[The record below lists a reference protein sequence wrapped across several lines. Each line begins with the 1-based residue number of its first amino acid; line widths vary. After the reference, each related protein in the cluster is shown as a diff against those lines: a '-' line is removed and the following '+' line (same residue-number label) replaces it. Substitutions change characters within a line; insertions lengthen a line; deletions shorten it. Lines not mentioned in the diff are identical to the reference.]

1 MTTEPTNTPIDPNTV
16 RELEKARADLV
27 TVRGELKSAR
37 AERDAIRGERDEAIK
52 SRDGLKAQFDKQKTD
67 GEKALADANAAVE
80 QAKAAA
86 EEAGKAAK
94 AQADAA
100 VIRAEAKAA
109 AVRLGAV
116 NPEDV
121 VKLIDLGTVKM
132 GENGQVEGLDAVMDA
147 AKESRG
153 YLFIEP
159 AKPGTETGTTKT
171 TPAPKAG
178 DPAPFDARTAD
189 AKDVAAN
196 ARAAGLTW
204 PSF

>member
-1 MTTEPTNTPIDPNTV
+1 MTEPTNTPIDPNTV

-27 TVRGELKSAR
+27 TLRGELKSAR
-37 AERDAIRGERDEAIK
+37 AERDTIRGERDEAIK
-52 SRDGLKAQFDKQKTD
+52 SRDGLKAQFDRQKSD

-80 QAKAAA
+80 QAKADAEAA
-86 EEAGKAAK
+86 TKGATEKAN
-94 AQADAA
+94 AA

-132 GENGQVEGLDAVMDA
+132 GEDGQIEGLDAVMEA
-147 AKESRG
+147 AKESRA
-153 YLFIEP
+153 YLFTEP
-159 AKPGTETGTTKT
+159 AKPGTETGTTRT
-171 TPAPKAG
+171 TPAPKPG
-178 DPAPFDARTAD
+178 DPAPFDATKAD

-196 ARAAGLTW
+196 ARAIGLRW
-204 PSF
+204 PATV

>member
-27 TVRGELKSAR
+27 TLRGELKSAR
-37 AERDAIRGERDEAIK
+37 SERDTIRGERDEAIK
-52 SRDGLKAQFDKQKTD
+52 SRDGLKAQFDKQKAD
-67 GEKALADANAAVE
+67 GEKALADANAAIE
-80 QAKAAA
+80 QAKADAEAA
-86 EEAGKAAK
+86 TKGATEKAN
-94 AQADAA
+94 AA

-132 GENGQVEGLDAVMDA
+132 GENGQVEGLDAVMEA
-147 AKESRG
+147 ARESRA
-153 YLFIEP
+153 YLFTEP

-171 TPAPKAG
+171 TPAPRAG
-178 DPAPFDARTAD
+178 DPAPFDATKAD
-189 AKDVAAN
+189 TKDVASA
-196 ARAAGLTW
+196 AAAAGLRW
-204 PSF
+204 PTL

>member
-1 MTTEPTNTPIDPNTV
+1 MTEPTNTPIDPNTV
-16 RELEKARADLV
+16 RELEKARADIK
-27 TVRGELKSAR
+27 TVRAELNSAR
-37 AERDAIRGERDEAIK
+37 AERDAIRSERDDAIK
-52 SRDGLKAQFDKQKTD
+52 SRDGLKAQFDKQKAD

-86 EEAGKAAK
+86 DEAGKAAK
-94 AQADAA
+94 AQADTA

-132 GENGQVEGLDAVMDA
+132 GENGQIDGLDAVMEA
-147 AKESRG
+147 AKESRS
-153 YLFIEP
+153 YLFTEP
-159 AKPGTETGTTKT
+159 AKPGTETGTTRT

-178 DPAPFDARTAD
+178 DPAPFDARTAP

>member
-1 MTTEPTNTPIDPNTV
+1 MTENTPPAIDPNTV
-16 RELEKARADLV
+16 RELEKARADIK
-27 TVRGELKSAR
+27 TVRAELNAAR
-37 AERDAIRGERDEAIK
+37 AERDAIRTERDDAIK
-52 SRDGLKAQFDKQKTD
+52 SRDGLKAQFDKQKSD

-80 QAKAAA
+80 QAKADAEAA
-86 EEAGKAAK
+86 TKGATEKAN
-94 AQADAA
+94 AA

-116 NPEDV
+116 NPDDV

-132 GENGQVEGLDAVMDA
+132 GEDGKIDGLDAVMEA

-153 YLFIEP
+153 YLFSEP
-159 AKPGTETGTTKT
+159 TKPGAETGTTKT

-178 DPAPFDARTAD
+178 DPAPFNARTAD

-196 ARAAGLTW
+196 AAAIGLRW
-204 PSF
+204 PPR

>member
-1 MTTEPTNTPIDPNTV
+1 MTENTPPVIDPNTV
-16 RELEKARADLV
+16 RELEKARADIK
-27 TVRGELKSAR
+27 TVRAELNAAR
-37 AERDAIRGERDEAIK
+37 AERDAIRTERDDAIK
-52 SRDGLKAQFDKQKTD
+52 SRDGLKAQFDKQKSD

-80 QAKAAA
+80 QAKADAEAA
-86 EEAGKAAK
+86 TKGATEKAN
-94 AQADAA
+94 AA

-116 NPEDV
+116 NPDDV

-132 GENGQVEGLDAVMDA
+132 GEDGKIDGLDAVMEA

-153 YLFIEP
+153 YLFTEP

-178 DPAPFDARTAD
+178 DPEPFNAVTAD

-196 ARAAGLTW
+196 AAAIGLRW
-204 PSF
+204 PPR